1 MTVSAAGRPPGTG
14 AGRVRYLFLLYGD
27 PAGEADLAPEQRREI
42 VEGHIA
48 LGRELAAAGTLYL
61 AEALGDGARVLRTDG
76 TVTDGPF
83 AETKEQVGSV
93 YVVDCASADE
103 ALALARRMPSSP
115 GLTVEIREIQEV

>member
-1 MTVSAAGRPPGTG
+1 M
-14 AGRVRYLFLLYGD
+14 RYLFLLYGD
-27 PAGEADLAPEQRREI
+27 PAGEVDLAAEQRRVI

-48 LGRELAAAGTLYL
+48 LGRELAAAGTLHL
-61 AEALGDGARVLRTDG
+61 AEALGDGVRVLRPDG

-93 YVVDCASADE
+93 YVVDCAGADK